1 MKPLNPCWNQIGV
14 WGDRRCPELQG
25 VIHCRNC
32 PTYSQAAADLL
43 DRDIPDKYLDATTR
57 HFADQVETV
66 ARGANSVVIFRVE
79 NEWLALATT
88 LLKEICDLR
97 PVHSLPHQRNPAM
110 LGIVNVRGELLVC
123 ISLAALLGAGKPG
136 NQAAPDRLARTRLLV
151 ASRNGERLVFPV
163 DEVQGI
169 HRFDPSA
176 LGDTPATVGKASAT
190 YTRAMLQ
197 WQDKSVGVID
207 EERLFQALKRT
218 SP

>member
-57 HFADQVETV
+57 HFTDQVETV

-123 ISLAALLGAGKPG
+123 ISLAALLSTGKPG
-136 NQAAPDRLARTRLLV
+136 NQASPDRLARTRLLV

-176 LGDTPATVGKASAT
+176 LGDTPATVGKASST